1 MSRRNRSGMIGK
13 NIPKLLLKAI
23 ENDPKRLQK
32 VLDKFKEIRKQP
44 KLPGL
49 KKGTG
54 ENGVVYKDKKGKVI
68 SKGEAMKAFDKADAA
83 ERRDKGKLPKSKPK
97 VGGRMSDIFKSYG
110 KAPKGVMTL
119 SSGSPKTFS
128 EMQPHGGKYAKKK
141 KEMTATAAQNVKRLT
156 TQPDAYDP
164 ETRFITGFQK
174 KGNRIRVA
182 SKKTTDQVNL
192 KAEAAKMK
200 EDLGRGSRVGIFKTP
215 MRVSSRGF
223 EPIRLT
229 ARDRIK
235 FKKKS
240 VRRQM
245 PVKPEP
251 QRPSERPFAKRKYKN
266 GGESTIKTV
275 AAKLKK
281 ASKAHAG
288 QAKALEKVVKKKG
301 GGLMDYYKDIL

>member
-23 ENDPKRLQK
+23 GNDPKRLQK
-32 VLDKFKEIRKQP
+32 VLDKFKEIRRQP

-119 SSGSPKTFS
+119 SSGSPKTFA
-128 EMQPHGGKYAKKK
+128 EMQPYGGKYAKKK
-141 KEMTATAAQNVKRLT
+141 KEMTATAAQNVKRLM

-164 ETRFITGFQK
+164 ETRYIQGFQK
-174 KGNRIRVA
+174 KGNKIRVA
-182 SKKTTDQVNL
+182 SKKTTDATNL

-200 EDLGRGSRVGIFKTP
+200 ADLGAGSRVGIFETP
-215 MRVSSRGF
+215 MRVGSRGF
-223 EPIRLT
+223 EPIRYT
-229 ARDRIK
+229 PRNR
-235 FKKKS
+235 KKGKR
-240 VRRQM
+240 VQM
-245 PVKPEP
+245 PVRPEP
-251 QRPSERPFAKRKYKN
+251 VRPMNKPLHKRPKKKFKN

>member
-23 ENDPKRLQK
+23 GNDPKRLQK
-32 VLDKFKEIRKQP
+32 VLDKFKEIRRQP

-49 KKGTG
+49 KT
-54 ENGVVYKDKKGKVI
+54 
-68 SKGEAMKAFDKADAA
+68 
-83 ERRDKGKLPKSKPK
+83 
-97 VGGRMSDIFKSYG
+97 
-110 KAPKGVMTL
+110 
-119 SSGSPKTFS
+119 GSPKTFA
-128 EMQPHGGKYAKKK
+128 EMQPYGGKYAKKK
-141 KEMTATAAQNVKRLT
+141 KEMTASAAENVKRLT

-164 ETRFITGFQK
+164 EKRFITGFQR

-182 SKKTTDQVNL
+182 SKETTDQVNL
-192 KAEAAKMK
+192 KAEAAKIK
-200 EDLGRGSRVGIFKTP
+200 SDLGKGSRVAITERP
-215 MRVSSRGF
+215 VRVSSRGF
-223 EPIRLT
+223 EPLKLT
-229 ARDRIK
+229 PRNR
-235 FKKKS
+235 KKIG
-240 VRRQM
+240 RRQM

-251 QRPSERPFAKRKYKN
+251 QSPSERPFEKRLKGKKFN
-266 GGESTIKTV
+266 KGGESTIKTV

>member
-23 ENDPKRLQK
+23 GNDPKRLQK

-128 EMQPHGGKYAKKK
+128 EMQPYGGKYAKKK

-192 KAEAAKMK
+192 KAEAAKIK
-200 EDLGRGSRVGIFKTP
+200 SDLGRGSRVAITERP
-215 MRVSSRGF
+215 VRVSSRGF
-223 EPIRLT
+223 EPLKLT
-229 ARDRIK
+229 PRNR
-235 FKKKS
+235 KKIG
-240 VRRQM
+240 RRQM

-251 QRPSERPFAKRKYKN
+251 QSPSERPFEKRLKGKKFN
-266 GGESTIKTV
+266 KGGESTIKTV
-275 AAKLKK
+275 AAKLK
-281 ASKAHAG
+281 
-288 QAKALEKVVKKKG
+288 
-301 GGLMDYYKDIL
+301 

>member
-1 MSRRNRSGMIGK
+1 MSEPKPIKITINKLVEDMARKNPKFRKYLQDKKSG
-13 NIPKLLLKAI
+13 
-23 ENDPKRLQK
+23 KR
-32 VLDKFKEIRKQP
+32 IRTQP
-44 KLPGL
+44 KLP
-49 KKGTG
+49 
-54 ENGVVYKDKKGKVI
+54 
-68 SKGEAMKAFDKADAA
+68 S
-83 ERRDKGKLPKSKPK
+83 
-97 VGGRMSDIFKSYG
+97 
-110 KAPKGVMTL
+110 L
-119 SSGSPKTFS
+119 STGSPKTFA
-128 EMQPHGGKYAKKK
+128 EMQPYGGKYAKKK
-141 KEMTATAAQNVKRLT
+141 KEMTATAAENVKRLT

-164 ETRFITGFQK
+164 ETRYITGFQK

-192 KAEAAKMK
+192 KDEAAKIK
-200 EDLGRGSRVGIFKTP
+200 SDLGKGSRVAITETP
-215 MRVSSRGF
+215 MRVSSQGF
-223 EPIRLT
+223 RPVKFT
-229 ARDRIK
+229 PRDR
-235 FKKKS
+235 KKS

-251 QRPSERPFAKRKYKN
+251 QSPSERPFYKKLKQRKFNK

>member
-1 MSRRNRSGMIGK
+1 MSEPKPIKITINKLVEDMARKNPKFRKFLQDKKSG
-13 NIPKLLLKAI
+13 
-23 ENDPKRLQK
+23 KR
-32 VLDKFKEIRKQP
+32 IRTQP

-49 KKGTG
+49 KT
-54 ENGVVYKDKKGKVI
+54 
-68 SKGEAMKAFDKADAA
+68 
-83 ERRDKGKLPKSKPK
+83 
-97 VGGRMSDIFKSYG
+97 
-110 KAPKGVMTL
+110 
-119 SSGSPKTFS
+119 GSPKTFA
-128 EMQPHGGKYAKKK
+128 EMQPYGGKYAKKK
-141 KEMTATAAQNVKRLT
+141 KEMTATAAENVKRLT

-164 ETRFITGFQK
+164 ETRYITGFQK

-192 KAEAAKMK
+192 KDEAAKIK
-200 EDLGRGSRVGIFKTP
+200 SDLGKGSRVAITETP
-215 MRVSSRGF
+215 MRVSSQGF
-223 EPIRLT
+223 RPVKFT
-229 ARDRIK
+229 PRDR
-235 FKKKS
+235 KKS

-251 QRPSERPFAKRKYKN
+251 QSPSERLFYKKLKGRKFNK

>member
-23 ENDPKRLQK
+23 GNDPKRLQK
-32 VLDKFKEIRKQP
+32 VLDKFKEIRRQP
-44 KLPGL
+44 KIPGL
-49 KKGTG
+49 KT
-54 ENGVVYKDKKGKVI
+54 
-68 SKGEAMKAFDKADAA
+68 
-83 ERRDKGKLPKSKPK
+83 
-97 VGGRMSDIFKSYG
+97 
-110 KAPKGVMTL
+110 
-119 SSGSPKTFS
+119 GSPKTFA
-128 EMQPHGGKYAKKK
+128 EMQPYGGKYAKKK
-141 KEMTATAAQNVKRLT
+141 KEMTASAAENVKRLT

-164 ETRFITGFQK
+164 EKRFITGFQR

-182 SKKTTDQVNL
+182 SKETTDQVNL
-192 KAEAAKMK
+192 KAEAAKIK
-200 EDLGRGSRVGIFKTP
+200 SDLGKGSRVAITETP
-215 MRVSSRGF
+215 MRVGSRGF
-223 EPIRLT
+223 EPIRYT
-229 ARDRIK
+229 PRNR
-235 FKKKS
+235 KKS
-240 VRRQM
+240 SRRQM

-251 QRPSERPFAKRKYKN
+251 QSPSEKPFLKKLKKGKFKN

>member
-23 ENDPKRLQK
+23 GNDPKRLQK
-32 VLDKFKEIRKQP
+32 VLDKFKEIRRQP

-119 SSGSPKTFS
+119 SSGSPKTFA
-128 EMQPHGGKYAKKK
+128 EMQPYGGKYAKKK

-164 ETRFITGFQK
+164 ETRFITGYQK
-174 KGNRIRVA
+174 RGNRIRVA
-182 SKKTTDQVNL
+182 SKETTDQVNL
-192 KAEAAKMK
+192 KAEAAKIK
-200 EDLGRGSRVGIFKTP
+200 SDLGKGSRVAITERP
-215 MRVSSRGF
+215 MKVGSRGF
-223 EPIRLT
+223 EPVKLI
-229 ARDRIK
+229 DP
-235 FKKKS
+235 
-240 VRRQM
+240 RRTRKRGKRVQM
-245 PVKPEP
+245 PVRPEP
-251 QRPSERPFAKRKYKN
+251 QRPSESPFKKRKFKN

>member
-23 ENDPKRLQK
+23 GNDPKRLQK
-32 VLDKFKEIRKQP
+32 VLDKFKEIRRQP

-49 KKGTG
+49 KT
-54 ENGVVYKDKKGKVI
+54 
-68 SKGEAMKAFDKADAA
+68 
-83 ERRDKGKLPKSKPK
+83 
-97 VGGRMSDIFKSYG
+97 
-110 KAPKGVMTL
+110 
-119 SSGSPKTFS
+119 GSPKTFA
-128 EMQPHGGKYAKKK
+128 EMQPYGGKYAKKK
-141 KEMTATAAQNVKRLT
+141 KEMTASAAENVKRLT

-164 ETRFITGFQK
+164 ETRYIQGFQK
-174 KGNRIRVA
+174 RGKKFRIA

-192 KAEAAKMK
+192 KAEAAKIK
-200 EDLGRGSRVGIFKTP
+200 SDLGAGSRVGIFETP
-215 MRVSSRGF
+215 MRVGSRGF
-223 EPIRLT
+223 EPIRYT
-229 ARDRIK
+229 PRNR
-235 FKKKS
+235 KKS

-251 QRPSERPFAKRKYKN
+251 QRPSEKPFYKRLKGKKFN
-266 GGESTIKTV
+266 KGGESTIKTV

-288 QAKALEKVVKKKG
+288 QAKALERVVKKKG

>member
-1 MSRRNRSGMIGK
+1 
-13 NIPKLLLKAI
+13 
-23 ENDPKRLQK
+23 
-32 VLDKFKEIRKQP
+32 
-44 KLPGL
+44 
-49 KKGTG
+49 
-54 ENGVVYKDKKGKVI
+54 
-68 SKGEAMKAFDKADAA
+68 MKAFDKADAA

-128 EMQPHGGKYAKKK
+128 EMQPYGGKYAKKK
-141 KEMTATAAQNVKRLT
+141 KEMTATAAQNVKRLM

-164 ETRFITGFQK
+164 ETRYIQGFQK

-182 SKKTTDQVNL
+182 SKKTTDATNL

-200 EDLGRGSRVGIFKTP
+200 ADLGKGSRVGIFETP

-223 EPIRLT
+223 EPIRYT
-229 ARDRIK
+229 PRNR
-235 FKKKS
+235 KKGKR
-240 VRRQM
+240 VQM
-245 PVKPEP
+245 PVRPMP
-251 QRPSERPFAKRKYKN
+251 QPPSERPKKKFKN

-288 QAKALEKVVKKKG
+288 QAKALEKVIKKKG

>member
-23 ENDPKRLQK
+23 GNDPKRLQK
-32 VLDKFKEIRKQP
+32 VLDKFKEIRRQP

-49 KKGTG
+49 KT
-54 ENGVVYKDKKGKVI
+54 
-68 SKGEAMKAFDKADAA
+68 
-83 ERRDKGKLPKSKPK
+83 
-97 VGGRMSDIFKSYG
+97 
-110 KAPKGVMTL
+110 
-119 SSGSPKTFS
+119 GSPKTFA
-128 EMQPHGGKYAKKK
+128 EMQPYGGKYAKKK
-141 KEMTATAAQNVKRLT
+141 KEMTASAAENVKRLT

-164 ETRFITGFQK
+164 EKRFITGFQR

-192 KAEAAKMK
+192 KAEAAKIK
-200 EDLGRGSRVGIFKTP
+200 SDLGKGSRVAITERP
-215 MRVSSRGF
+215 VRVSSRGF
-223 EPIRLT
+223 EP
-229 ARDRIK
+229 ARVLDQ
-235 FKKKS
+235 
-240 VRRQM
+240 RRTRKRGTPIQM
-245 PVKPEP
+245 PVRPDP
-251 QRPSERPFAKRKYKN
+251 QRPSEKPFHKRPKKKFKN